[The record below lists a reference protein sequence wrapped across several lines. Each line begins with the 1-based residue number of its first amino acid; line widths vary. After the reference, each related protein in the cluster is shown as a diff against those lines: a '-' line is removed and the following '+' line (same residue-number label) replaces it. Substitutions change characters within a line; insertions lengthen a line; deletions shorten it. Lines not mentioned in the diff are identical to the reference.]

1 MNKVNFLIDAGIFA
15 AFLAAAEP
23 RLTGINWHEWLSVA
37 LAATI
42 IAHLL
47 LHWRWITNIVSIY
60 FRKLWH
66 VSRLKFIVD
75 LLLFAAFTGVMVSGL
90 MISRSVLP
98 FLGIQ
103 AAPDRTWNSLHS
115 LTAQVSVILLGVHF
129 ALNWEW
135 VTGMIKTFFRG
146 VFRKS
151 EAAGTQPA
159 LMTVPEDRI
168 GGQS

>member
-1 MNKVNFLIDAGIFA
+1 MA
-15 AFLAAAEP
+15 
-23 RLTGINWHEWLSVA
+23 R
-37 LAATI
+37 
-42 IAHLL
+42 
-47 LHWRWITNIVSIY
+47 Y

-103 AAPDRTWNSLHS
+103 VAPDRTWNSLHS
-115 LTAQVSVILLGVHF
+115 LTAQASVILLGVHF

-135 VTGMIKTFFRG
+135 VVGMIKTFFKRL
-146 VFRKS
+146 FRS
-151 EAAGTQPA
+151 PEAAGTQPV
-159 LMTVPEDRI
+159 LVTVPEDEI
-168 GGQS
+168 GGRVMTAKSS